1 MKFKPLGST
10 GVRVSELCF
19 GTMSFGGDADA
30 ATSAAMYQA
39 CRDDGINFFDC
50 ADQYNNGRAEEIL
63 GALMQGHRDDLVI
76 TTKCYNPSGADINA
90 RGTSRRHVV
99 RAVEASLKRL
109 KTDRVEV
116 LFLHQFDKHTP
127 IEESMRALE
136 DLVRTGKVLYPAVS
150 NYAAWQVQR
159 AVGIQ
164 EHNNWARLQ
173 VIQPMYN
180 LVKRQAEVELL
191 PMAQA
196 NGIGVIP
203 YSPGAAGLLS
213 GKYSGQASGRIKSNK
228 NYAARYGEEW
238 VFEVAEQFVS
248 FCKARGL
255 HPVATAVAWVGAH
268 PAVTA
273 PIIGARN
280 VGQLRDSLASVQVEM
295 TPALRAEIAALSR
308 TPPPATDRLEEIK
321 PPRA

>member
-1 MKFKPLGST
+1 MKFKPLGRT

-50 ADQYNNGRAEEIL
+50 ADQYNKGRAEEIL
-63 GALMQGHRDDLVI
+63 GDLMRGHRDDLVI
-76 TTKCYNPSGADINA
+76 TTKCYNPAGDDINA

-99 RAVEASLKRL
+99 RAIEASLKRL
-109 KTDRVEV
+109 KTDRVDV

-136 DLVRTGKVLYPAVS
+136 DAVRAGKVLYPAVS

-180 LVKRQAEVELL
+180 LVKRQAEVEIL

-203 YSPGAAGLLS
+203 YSPAAAGLLS
-213 GKYSGQASGRIKSNK
+213 GKYSGRRV
-228 NYAARYGEEW
+228 AA
-238 VFEVAEQFVS
+238 
-248 FCKARGL
+248 
-255 HPVATAVAWVGAH
+255 
-268 PAVTA
+268 
-273 PIIGARN
+273 
-280 VGQLRDSLASVQVEM
+280 
-295 TPALRAEIAALSR
+295 
-308 TPPPATDRLEEIK
+308 
-321 PPRA
+321 